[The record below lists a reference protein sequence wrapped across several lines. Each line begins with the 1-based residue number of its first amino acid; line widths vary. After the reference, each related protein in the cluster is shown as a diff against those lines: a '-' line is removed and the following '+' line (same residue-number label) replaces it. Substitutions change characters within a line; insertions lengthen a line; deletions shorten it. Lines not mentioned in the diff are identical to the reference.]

1 MVGTWSATMSKL
13 LHHEAIVCGWG
24 SCQHVPWRETACSS
38 YSDGTETNMQAPRGA
53 ADGDT
58 RDRARARKTLV

>member
-38 YSDGTETNMQAPRGA
+38 YSDGTETRHAGTPWSSRWRYPKQSS
-53 ADGDT
+53 
-58 RDRARARKTLV
+58 RA